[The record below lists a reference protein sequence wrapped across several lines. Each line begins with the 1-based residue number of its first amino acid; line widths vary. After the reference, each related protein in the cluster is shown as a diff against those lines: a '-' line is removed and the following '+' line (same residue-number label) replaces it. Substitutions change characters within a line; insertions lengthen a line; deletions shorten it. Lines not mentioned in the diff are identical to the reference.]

1 MENKSDQPLV
11 VSSSS
16 HYNEIGTL
24 LKPPMHVTNTIIRF
38 DHLWSVVPL
47 PRISK
52 EVAIFMGNFS
62 CFLAIDSGAIPA
74 SILNQPAA
82 LPVVWLRCSECRIG
96 FANWSVLSSDHLPW
110 PRNILICCKNCSRR
124 ENDSPSF
131 DVRAPRLQLVRT
143 SSPVSFN

>member
-52 EVAIFMGNFS
+52 EVAILWEIS
-62 CFLAIDSGAIPA
+62 RAVAIDSGAIPA

-82 LPVVWLRCSECRIG
+82 LPVV
-96 FANWSVLSSDHLPW
+96 
-110 PRNILICCKNCSRR
+110 
-124 ENDSPSF
+124 
-131 DVRAPRLQLVRT
+131 
-143 SSPVSFN
+143 

>member
-16 HYNEIGTL
+16 QHNAIGTP

-52 EVAIFMGNFS
+52 EVAILWEIS
-62 CFLAIDSGAIPA
+62 RAVAIDSGAIPA

-96 FANWSVLSSDHLPW
+96 FANWSVLSSDRLPW
-110 PRNILICCKNCSRR
+110 PRNIITCCKDSSQR

-131 DVRAPRLQLVRT
+131 DVRAPRLQLVIT
-143 SSPVSFN
+143 SLPVSFN